1 MYSYFETKI
10 PVYNYMTLAKK
21 LKTSESVFPH
31 LITLKKKEAGERKTL
46 LNEIIHI
53 KYSAE

>member
-1 MYSYFETKI
+1 MYSNFETKI
-10 PVYNYMTLAKK
+10 PVYNYMTLDNK

-46 LNEIIHI
+46 FNEIIHI